1 MALRLKR
8 GQSLC
13 CFQPVPQ
20 VRAFANTSSAST
32 KLLPLLPYRL
42 IVRPSPNRPAH
53 AHARGLL
60 LHPRQTNTNGIPCYH
75 CSLNNKIT
83 TQGCE
88 AWSTSGAAFSS
99 IATRQ
104 LRGTRSTTTM
114 ASADAS
120 INSPAGSDPLHPKVN
135 MPRMIYGTA
144 WKKNRT
150 ADLVYQAIKE
160 GFRGIDTAAMKR
172 HYSEELTGE
181 GIRRA
186 IRDGIVTREELFIQ
200 TKYTPH
206 DDAFLAEPALYP
218 TITSQVL
225 ASVTSSL
232 RNLAHADSPE
242 SQEDTSYI
250 DCLIMHSPFPDP
262 VSTLE
267 AWTALQ
273 SFVPHRIRSLG
284 ISNITLP
291 ELQYLVADPRVTVY
305 PTVIQNRFR
314 RAERRWD
321 YELRRWCA
329 NQNSTRWKGE
339 KRTRYQGFWTLTGN
353 RGDWPT
359 QKFVRELAAA
369 VPKTTQEVEALEA
382 EGAAAAAAAAV
393 AEEQREGEQDGGKG
407 NLVTGEPAG
416 PGDLESGDGELGIS
430 LEAAWYALTI
440 LGADVVVLNGTTSQQ
455 HMRDDLDC
463 LERVDRWRKT
473 PQGEKM
479 WDRCFE
485 EFKALVGMPPS

>member
-8 GQSLC
+8 GPSLC
-13 CFQPVPQ
+13 CFPVPPLPQ
-20 VRAFANTSSAST
+20 
-32 KLLPLLPYRL
+32 LLPLLPYR
-42 IVRPSPNRPAH
+42 PAH
-53 AHARGLL
+53 AHAKNAHQSGLS
-60 LHPRQTNTNGIPCYH
+60 LHQRQTANTNGILFKKP
-75 CSLNNKIT
+75 T
-83 TQGCE
+83 TQVRKPR
-88 AWSTSGAAFSS
+88 STSSAALSP

-104 LRGTRSTTTM
+104 LRGTRSTTIM
-114 ASADAS
+114 ASASAS
-120 INSPAGSDPLHPKVN
+120 TDSPAGSDPLHPKVN
-135 MPRMIYGTA
+135 MPRMVYGTA

-186 IRDGIVTREELFIQ
+186 IKDGIATREELYIQ

-232 RNLAHADSPE
+232 RNLAHSDSE
-242 SQEDTSYI
+242 EDTSYI

-321 YELRRWCA
+321 VELRRWCA

-369 VPKTTQEVEALEA
+369 VPKSTQDVEALEA
-382 EGAAAAAAAAV
+382 EAAAAAET
-393 AEEQREGEQDGGKG
+393 EEQKEGDDGGDLADRDPEG
-407 NLVTGEPAG
+407 T
-416 PGDLESGDGELGIS
+416 GDLESGDGELGIS
-430 LEAAWYALTI
+430 LEAAWYALII

-455 HMRDDLDC
+455 HMRDDLEC

-473 PQGEKM
+473 PQGRKV
-479 WDRCFE
+479 WDRCLE
-485 EFKALVGMPPS
+485 GFKALVGMPPS

>member
-13 CFQPVPQ
+13 CFSVPLPQ
-20 VRAFANTSSAST
+20 VRAFASASTSATT

-42 IVRPSPNRPAH
+42 LVRPSPNRPVH
-53 AHARGLL
+53 AHANSAHQSGLS
-60 LHPRQTNTNGIPCYH
+60 LHQRQTA
-75 CSLNNKIT
+75 NNNDISFNNPT
-83 TQGCE
+83 TQVRE
-88 AWSTSGAAFSS
+88 ARSTSSAALSP
-99 IATRQ
+99 IAARQ
-104 LRGTRSTTTM
+104 PRGTCSTTIM
-114 ASADAS
+114 ASASAS
-120 INSPAGSDPLHPKVN
+120 TGSPAGSDALHPKVN

-150 ADLVYQAIKE
+150 ADLVYEAIKE

-186 IRDGIVTREELFIQ
+186 IKDGIITREELYIQ

-232 RNLAHADSPE
+232 RNFAHPDSE
-242 SQEDTSYI
+242 EDTSYI

-262 VSTLE
+262 ISTLE

-369 VPKTTQEVEALEA
+369 VPKSTQEVEALEA
-382 EGAAAAAAAAV
+382 AAA
-393 AEEQREGEQDGGKG
+393 ETEQKEADDEG
-407 NLVTGEPAG
+407 NLVDGDPEGT
-416 PGDLESGDGELGIS
+416 GDLESGDEELGIS
-430 LEAAWYALTI
+430 LEAAWYALI
-440 LGADVVVLNGTTSQQ
+440 VLGADVVVLNGTTSQQ
-455 HMRDDLDC
+455 HMRDDLEC

-473 PQGEKM
+473 PQGKKV

-485 EFKALVGMPPS
+485 GFKALVGMPPS

>member
-1 MALRLKR
+1 MA
-8 GQSLC
+8 S
-13 CFQPVPQ
+13 
-20 VRAFANTSSAST
+20 AASAST
-32 KLLPLLPYRL
+32 E
-42 IVRPSPNRPAH
+42 N
-53 AHARGLL
+53 
-60 LHPRQTNTNGIPCYH
+60 
-75 CSLNNKIT
+75 
-83 TQGCE
+83 
-88 AWSTSGAAFSS
+88 
-99 IATRQ
+99 
-104 LRGTRSTTTM
+104 
-114 ASADAS
+114 
-120 INSPAGSDPLHPKVN
+120 PAGSDPLHPKVN
-135 MPRMIYGTA
+135 MPRMVYGTA

-186 IRDGIVTREELFIQ
+186 IKDGIVTREELYIQ

-218 TITSQVL
+218 NITSQVL
-225 ASVTSSL
+225 ASVISSL
-232 RNLAHADSPE
+232 RNLAHCE
-242 SQEDTSYI
+242 SDEDDTSYI

-359 QKFVRELAAA
+359 QRFVRDLAMA
-369 VPKTTQEVEALEA
+369 VPKTVQEVEALEA
-382 EGAAAAAAAAV
+382 EAEAAAAEP
-393 AEEQREGEQDGGKG
+393 EEQQEGGGGLVDG
-407 NLVTGEPAG
+407 EAEAG
-416 PGDLESGDGELGIS
+416 TGDLEESGDGELGIS
-430 LEAAWYALTI
+430 LEAAWYALII

-455 HMRDDLDC
+455 HMREDLEC

-473 PQGEKM
+473 PQGKKV

-485 EFKALVGMPPS
+485 GFKALVGMPPSS

>member
-1 MALRLKR
+1 
-8 GQSLC
+8 
-13 CFQPVPQ
+13 
-20 VRAFANTSSAST
+20 
-32 KLLPLLPYRL
+32 
-42 IVRPSPNRPAH
+42 
-53 AHARGLL
+53 
-60 LHPRQTNTNGIPCYH
+60 
-75 CSLNNKIT
+75 
-83 TQGCE
+83 
-88 AWSTSGAAFSS
+88 
-99 IATRQ
+99 
-104 LRGTRSTTTM
+104 
-114 ASADAS
+114 
-120 INSPAGSDPLHPKVN
+120 
-135 MPRMIYGTA
+135 
-144 WKKNRT
+144 
-150 ADLVYQAIKE
+150 
-160 GFRGIDTAAMKR
+160 
-172 HYSEELTGE
+172 
-181 GIRRA
+181 
-186 IRDGIVTREELFIQ
+186 
-200 TKYTPH
+200 
-206 DDAFLAEPALYP
+206 
-218 TITSQVL
+218 
-225 ASVTSSL
+225 
-232 RNLAHADSPE
+232 
-242 SQEDTSYI
+242 
-250 DCLIMHSPFPDP
+250 MHSPFPDP

-339 KRTRYQGFWTLTGN
+339 KRTRYQGFWALTGN

-382 EGAAAAAAAAV
+382 EGAAAAAAV
-393 AEEQREGEQDGGKG
+393 AEEQREGERDGGKG

-473 PQGEKM
+473 PQGKKM